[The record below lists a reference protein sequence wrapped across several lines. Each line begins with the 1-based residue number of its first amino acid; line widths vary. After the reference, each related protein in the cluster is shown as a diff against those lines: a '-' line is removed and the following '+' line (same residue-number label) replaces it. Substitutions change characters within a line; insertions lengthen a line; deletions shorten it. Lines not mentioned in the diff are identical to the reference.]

1 MGNRSCLEAEP
12 RLKSTTVNKRAAP
25 TDGEEPTDTCST
37 GWPSRG
43 MLPCALQWETRPCG
57 RHGRRMDRRPMMLR
71 SDWEK
76 RKGSNKLEIKHG
88 RRVPAVLISLPW
100 WG

>member
-12 RLKSTTVNKRAAP
+12 RLKSTIVN
-25 TDGEEPTDTCST
+25 
-37 GWPSRG
+37 
-43 MLPCALQWETRPCG
+43 
-57 RHGRRMDRRPMMLR
+57 RRPMMLR
-71 SDWEK
+71 SDGEK
-76 RKGSNKLEIKHG
+76 RKGSNKSEIKHG